1 MQERRPPAS
10 EKDLVEFEAGIG
22 CRLPEDYRQF
32 LEIANGGSV
41 NDNRFTHS
49 KSGWYICSIGGVAE
63 LIENRD
69 CYQISERRIPS
80 ELLWIADTDFSAAF
94 CIGLTGEH
102 RGKIYF
108 WNNAHEPGSG
118 WDGRF
123 ETAGNITLLANNF
136 TEFISGLGPPKEK
149 KRFGCVVSG
158 AAITVIAF
166 FVFHCFV
173 R

>member
-1 MQERRPPAS
+1 LA
-10 EKDLVEFEAGIG
+10 EFEASID
-22 CRLPEDYRQF
+22 CRLPDDYRQF
-32 LEIANGGSV
+32 LGIANGGSV
-41 NDNRFTHS
+41 NDDRFTHA
-49 KSGWYICSIGGVAE
+49 KSGWYICSVGGVAK
-63 LIENRD
+63 LFENRE

-108 WNNAHEPGSG
+108 WDNGHEPGSD

-123 ETAGNITLLANNF
+123 ETAGNITLLANSF
-136 TEFISGLGPPKEK
+136 TEFIAGLETPKEE
-149 KRFGCVVSG
+149 KRRGCASVIVVII
-158 AAITVIAF
+158 AIVFSAF
-166 FVFHCFV
+166 HLFV